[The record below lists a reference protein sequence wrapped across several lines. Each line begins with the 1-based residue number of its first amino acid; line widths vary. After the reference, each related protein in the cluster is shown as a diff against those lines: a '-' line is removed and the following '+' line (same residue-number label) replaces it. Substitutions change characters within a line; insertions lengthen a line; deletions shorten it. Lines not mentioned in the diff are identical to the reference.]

1 MNILH
6 IILIT
11 SSATLTAVGR
21 PPRKAF
27 KQPTLPQGDRYIS
40 GELFGNKSDET
51 VMTILVAAAE
61 TVSPAPHARASKAV
75 VLPTQT
81 ALASRRARAKMRLES
96 ERLERTSRLNRKII
110 SDVGWSPEVEFQ
122 KLDAAR

>member
-11 SSATLTAVGR
+11 SSATLTPVGR
-21 PPRKAF
+21 PTRKAF

-40 GELFGNKSDET
+40 GELFGNTSNET
-51 VMTILVAAAE
+51 VMTIRGAAAE

-75 VLPTQT
+75 VLPSQT
-81 ALASRRARAKMRLES
+81 ALASRRARAKARLES
-96 ERLERTSRLNRKII
+96 ERLERTSRLSRKII
-110 SDVGWSPEVEFQ
+110 SGVGWSP
-122 KLDAAR
+122 DA